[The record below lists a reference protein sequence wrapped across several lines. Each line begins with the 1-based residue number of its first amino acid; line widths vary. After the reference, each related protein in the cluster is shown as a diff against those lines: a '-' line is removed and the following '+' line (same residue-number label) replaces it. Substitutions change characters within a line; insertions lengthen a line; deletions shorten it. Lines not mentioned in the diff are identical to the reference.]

1 MVDKKQ
7 LTVIGAGVV
16 LGGLAL
22 YAMSRKPKTS
32 NTPTE
37 DYQGYQPAPDTAAIT
52 NVTSPKSNNTA
63 PQIEVNINY
72 TKSPEVI
79 RGWKMNRYLR
89 FAVNFTIQNR
99 GREAQSI
106 EIKDIALKYKN
117 TTIVKLPNIIK
128 GYVPGGAI
136 SELQSVTFEPYL
148 TDLEN
153 AGVDKFSAFRSYGDK
168 ALEIA
173 SKLSVSAN
181 LEANLASMQI
191 NLDLEKI
198 ALNGLGLV
206 AKTKRV
212 ISPKKEYLH
221 LISGIGSLENTNPI
235 ITTDGDIDR
244 TLREMSKIV
253 KKYKGDTT
261 KLAKALKG
269 NTLNQTL
276 KNIFDFVYRYIQYIP
291 DHRYTEQLRR
301 PLRTLHDQKGDC
313 DCYSILIASILENLG
328 IDYRFRVT
336 AYSDPSRFQHVYIIV
351 PTKNGRYYTV
361 DPVLDNYNE
370 EKDYSNK
377 KDYKA

>member
-52 NVTSPKSNNTA
+52 NVTSPKSNTTA

-79 RGWKMNRYLR
+79 RGLRLNRYLR
-89 FAVNFTIQNR
+89 ISVNFTVQNR
-99 GREAQSI
+99 GTEGQSI
-106 EIKDIALKYKN
+106 EIKNITLKHKN

-153 AGVDKFSAFRSYGDK
+153 AGVDKFSAFKSYGDK

-173 SKLSVSAN
+173 SKLSISAN
-181 LEANLASMQI
+181 LEANLANMQVNI
-191 NLDLEKI
+191 DLHKI

-206 AKTKRV
+206 AKSKRV
-212 ISPKKEYLH
+212 ISPKKDYLH

-235 ITTDGDIDR
+235 ITTDGDVDR
-244 TLREMSKIV
+244 TLKEMSKIV
-253 KKYKGDTT
+253 KKYKGDTA

-276 KNIFDFVYRYIQYIP
+276 KNIFDFVYKYIQYIP

-336 AYSDPSRFQHVYIIV
+336 AYSDPDRFQHVYIIV